1 MRKIYSLN
9 QFYLTFRHDNFWYFD
24 ETLNAIKN
32 NKLYTFIQIYDFLFF
47 GWLYLVFFSKS
58 WETFLCQ
65 RWMMYN
71 MYNNNDSNNNNECQK
86 FPEETFWGQFQ
97 FFKYKQFLKINLL
110 LWKKLYCIQMAQKWH
125 LWQELLQST
134 SKIWKPSYD
143 WMTW

>member
-47 GWLYLVFFSKS
+47 GWLYLAFFSKS

-86 FPEETFWGQFQ
+86 FPEETFWGRFQ
-97 FFKYKQFLKINLL
+97 IFKYKQFLKINLL
-110 LWKKLYCIQMAQKWH
+110 LWKKT
-125 LWQELLQST
+125 LLHTDGSE
-134 SKIWKPSYD
+134 
-143 WMTW
+143 MTFVAGATTINLKNLKT